1 MGRRPLPERRA
12 SEEAS
17 PFLTSPLAPVSSWG
31 ISDRFQPLSP
41 SPGQVTYVFLTR
53 SPLYSARHRSLEPFA
68 FDLHVLGTPPAFILS
83 QDQTLRKSSLPPLA
97 GVVQCLLVRAPL
109 AISCA
114 GSHFLPRPVA
124 SAIVKVPVAKSFA
137 LCLPQ
142 FQNASHSA
150 LHLRL
155 SKQTADSLGRRGAA
169 DIDIVVR
176 RLVGLSGCSPPQFS
190 SPEELVPRRDW

>member
-83 QDQTLRKSSLPPLA
+83 PDQTLRKSHCSTPA
-97 GVVQCLLVRAPL
+97 WSGSVSSRRAPL

-124 SAIVKVPVAKSFA
+124 SAFVKVRVAKSFA

-142 FQNASHSA
+142 FQNASHSE
-150 LHLRL
+150 LPLRL
-155 SKQTADSLGRRGAA
+155 SKQSADSLGRRGAA

-190 SPEELVPRRDW
+190 ISPPGNVLP